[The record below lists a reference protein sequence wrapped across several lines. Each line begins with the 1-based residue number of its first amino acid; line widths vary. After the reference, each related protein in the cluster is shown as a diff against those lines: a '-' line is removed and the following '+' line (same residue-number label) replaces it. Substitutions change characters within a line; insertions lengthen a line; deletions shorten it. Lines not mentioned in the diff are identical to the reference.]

1 MDLHGL
7 PMGILKVIYLNTTI
21 LHKNKALTRDLPN
34 SKDKGISAL

>member
-34 SKDKGISAL
+34 SKDKGISGF